1 MKLLGRLNWGPP
13 DPLMPPVKGG
23 TLFEVLAYSAVPPL
37 ALASGRETQKTL
49 LVSFVLTMLATP
61 ISASKATAEPSAGC
75 RILAPCAGVKLAA
88 AITAATRSAPFV
100 FIVLGWVGLVTSVW
114 FSGSEDWGWPQGP
127 SALGRIEATIAPPLV
142 YRQAHQRKR
151 RAEGHAFRLI
161 TSPSRQ

>member
-37 ALASGRETQKTL
+37 ALASGSETQKTL
-49 LVSFVLTMLATP
+49 AVSFVLTMLATP

-88 AITAATRSAPFV
+88 GTTAATRRGPLLFRGV
-100 FIVLGWVGLVTSVW
+100 VWVGC
-114 FSGSEDWGWPQGP
+114 FC
-127 SALGRIEATIAPPLV
+127 
-142 YRQAHQRKR
+142 
-151 RAEGHAFRLI
+151 
-161 TSPSRQ
+161 